1 MAKTTT
7 LHSPL
12 ILRSLRLISV
22 FAKADD
28 ERDYYLDREEGF
40 LVLTDLDSPQLELD
54 ALAAELMAHSERYR
68 PVPKLTNYETRKFME
83 GFTNEKVYDI
93 DTKEKLLELIGGTD
107 AREQFLE
114 FLHENHVELDKW
126 LTFLQE
132 RFRIRVIEWLRGEEI
147 QFVFE
152 EDLDLPL
159 PIVEKLK
166 SSQRQAKVARDLSQA
181 RKTLQTKAATYY
193 SAEALNPRP
202 KRGRP
207 PKNVQKV
214 EIEQLFS
221 DDLYTNVPAPVRPF
235 LYIPD
240 MEAVTLATFSSRHD
254 TEEAFIASL
263 RDSQRAQTADSD
275 ELSQKLATLRSLSR
289 QVLGRASA
297 KRPNTSPQTKSEPEL
312 EPEPMTENTTP
323 QKKAT
328 PKKAPPKR
336 AAVKKAP
343 AKKAAPKTPAAKKAP
358 AKKAAPKRAAPKKK
372 APAKEPEAPKKG
384 SKVRRLLTR
393 VRKKKD

>member
-28 ERDYYLDREEGF
+28 ERDYYLDKEEGF
-40 LVLTDLDSPQLELD
+40 VVLTDLDSPQMELD
-54 ALAAELMAHSERYR
+54 ALAAELEAHSNRYR

-126 LTFLQE
+126 LTYLQE
-132 RFRIRVIEWLRGEEI
+132 RFRIRVIQWLRGGEI

-159 PIVEKLK
+159 PMIEKLK
-166 SSQRQAKVARDLSQA
+166 SSQRQAKVARDLSGA
-181 RKTLQTKAATYY
+181 RKTLQAKAATYY
-193 SAEALNPRP
+193 SPEALNPRP

-214 EIEQLFS
+214 EVEQQFS
-221 DDLYTNVPAPVRPF
+221 GDLYTNVPAPVRPF

-240 MEAVTLATFSSRHD
+240 METVTLATFSSRHD

-263 RDSQRAQTADSD
+263 RDSQRTQTADSD

-297 KRPNTSPQTKSEPEL
+297 KRPTTTPKSVPKSEPVAEK
-312 EPEPMTENTTP
+312 PAPK
-323 QKKAT
+323 KKAAA
-328 PKKAPPKR
+328 KKAP
-336 AAVKKAP
+336 VKKAP
-343 AKKAAPKTPAAKKAP
+343 AKKPAAKKAAP
-358 AKKAAPKRAAPKKK
+358 QKATPKKK
-372 APAKEPEAPKKG
+372 APDKEPAAPKAG

-393 VRKKKD
+393 VRKKK

>member
-1 MAKTTT
+1 MAKATT

-28 ERDYYLDREEGF
+28 ERDYYLDKDEGF
-40 LVLTDLDSPQLELD
+40 LVLVDLDSPQAELD
-54 ALAAELMAHSERYR
+54 ALETELGAHPGRYL
-68 PVPKLTNYETRKFME
+68 PIPKLTNYETRKIME

-93 DTKEKLLELIGGTD
+93 DTKEKLLDLIGGTD

-114 FLHENHVELDKW
+114 FLHDNHVELDKW
-126 LTFLQE
+126 LSFLQE
-132 RFRIRVIEWLRGEEI
+132 RFRIRVIEWLRGQEI

-152 EDLDLPL
+152 EDLDLPV
-159 PIVEKLK
+159 PMVEKLK
-166 SSQRQAKVARDLSQA
+166 GAQRQAKVARDIAQA
-181 RKTLQTKAATYY
+181 RKALQAKAATYY

-207 PKNVQKV
+207 PKHVQKV
-214 EIEQLFS
+214 EVEQQFS
-221 DDLYTNVPAPVRPF
+221 GDLYANVPAPVRPF
-235 LYIPD
+235 LYVPD
-240 MEAVTLATFSSRHD
+240 LENVTLATFSSRHD

-297 KRPNTSPQTKSEPEL
+297 KRPARPATPAPPEPKPEPKP
-312 EPEPMTENTTP
+312 EPEPVA
-323 QKKAT
+323 KKPA
-328 PKKAPPKR
+328 PK
-336 AAVKKAP
+336 
-343 AKKAAPKTPAAKKAP
+343 KKAAPKKAP
-358 AKKAAPKRAAPKKK
+358 AQKVPAKKKAAPKKAAPKKAAPKKK
-372 APAKEPEAPKKG
+372 APAKKPAAPKKG

-393 VRKKKD
+393 VRKKK